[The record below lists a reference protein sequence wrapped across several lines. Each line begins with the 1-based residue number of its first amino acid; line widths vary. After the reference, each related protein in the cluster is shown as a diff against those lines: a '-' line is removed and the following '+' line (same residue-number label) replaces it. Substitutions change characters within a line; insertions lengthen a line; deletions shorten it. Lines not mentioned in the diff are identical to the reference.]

1 MKKTLL
7 ALVVASAATSV
18 NAAEIYKTDDS
29 AIDFYGQLRTELKFK
44 DADNHKAD
52 LSSGSSRMGIDGSHA
67 LSSSVD
73 VLGKVEV
80 GVRDN
85 KDVNVRLHEFG
96 FAGDFGTIKFGKQ
109 WTTGEDIYGA
119 DYSYFF
125 GGTAL
130 RDRTLSDA
138 LHDSQVKYNYT
149 ADSFWVQG
157 SWGLNEN
164 ESNQDLYEIF
174 AGTEF
179 GALNLHVGAG
189 VNRDYAHVVGEDKSD
204 TDAPKDVKAD
214 LQNTYFE
221 LTTEYALGDHL
232 IGFTYYNAEVERKD
246 SSLTVKENAFSL
258 AGIFQ
263 ATEKTALYGGYEFV
277 DQSASGADIVD
288 GDGTLIYL
296 GLEHRFNSW
305 ARTYAE
311 YAYAD
316 GTTLGYSNKGS
327 ETVVGFTTADGESN
341 FAIGARF
348 YW

>member
-29 AIDFYGQLRTELKFK
+29 AIEFYGQLRTELKFK
-44 DADNHKAD
+44 DEDDHKAD

-85 KDVNVRLHEFG
+85 TDVNVRLHEFG

-125 GGTAL
+125 GGSGL
-130 RDRTLSDA
+130 RYYTLNDA
-138 LHDSQVKYNYT
+138 LHDSQIKYAYT

-164 ESNQDLYEIF
+164 ESNQDLYEVF
-174 AGTEF
+174 AGTSF
-179 GALNLHVGAG
+179 GDLSLHVGAG
-189 VNRDYAHVVGEDKSD
+189 LSRDYAFVTNSD
-204 TDAPKDVKAD
+204 AVKGGAAAETAD
-214 LQNTYFE
+214 IENQYFQ
-221 LTTEYALGDHL
+221 TTVEYALGDHL
-232 IGFTYYNAEVERKD
+232 LGATYYNAKLSDKGGSVEID
-246 SSLTVKENAFSL
+246 ENALSV

-263 ATEKTALYGGYEFV
+263 ATKTTALYAGYEYVAQDVNVSGV
-277 DQSASGADIVD
+277 DD
-288 GDGTLIYL
+288 GDGTVFYV
-296 GLEHRFNSW
+296 GVEHKFNSW
-305 ARTYAE
+305 ARVYGE
-311 YAYAD
+311 YAYRD
-316 GTTLGYSNKGS
+316 GTTLGYGNRAS
-327 ETVVGFTTADGESN
+327 ETTVDAASVDGISD